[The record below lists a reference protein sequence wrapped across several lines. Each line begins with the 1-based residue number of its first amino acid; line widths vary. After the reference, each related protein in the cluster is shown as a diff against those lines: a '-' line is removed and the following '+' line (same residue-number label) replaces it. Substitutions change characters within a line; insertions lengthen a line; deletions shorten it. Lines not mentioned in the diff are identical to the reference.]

1 MNILVT
7 GGNGYI
13 AKNLYEGLKD
23 KHNVTAIS
31 RDDFDLTD
39 RILTD
44 KFFEGKYFDVVLHTA
59 ISGGSRLRKDT
70 EDVLDENLI
79 MYYNLLANESKFKK
93 FISIGS
99 GAEIF
104 AQEEPYGLS
113 KHVINYSMKNKTNF
127 HNVRIFAVFDENELE
142 TRFIKSSI
150 LKYLNNQPIEI
161 HQDKL
166 MDFFYMKDLITLM
179 EYCISADDLP
189 KEINCSY
196 KSIYH
201 LKDIANIINRMDD
214 HNVPIRVVN
223 KKIGTNYTGNFTNL
237 GIDYIGIEEGIENV
251 FNELKERNDKAN

>member
-1 MNILVT
+1 MEILIT
-7 GGNGYI
+7 GGSGYI
-13 AKNLYEGLKD
+13 AKNLYQGLKD
-23 KHNVTAIS
+23 KHTITTIS

-44 KFFEGKYFDVVLHTA
+44 KFFEGKYFDVVIHTA

-104 AQEEPYGLS
+104 AQQEPYGLS
-113 KHVINYSMKNKTNF
+113 KHVIDYSMKNKTNF
-127 HNVRIFAVFDENELE
+127 HNVRIFAVFDENELG

-179 EYCISADDLP
+179 EYCISAEDLP

-196 KSIYH
+196 RNIYH
-201 LKDIANIINRMDD
+201 LKDIANIINRMDEYS
-214 HNVPIRVVN
+214 VPIKVVN
-223 KKIGTNYTGNFTNL
+223 KKIGVNYTGTFTNL
-237 GIDYIGIEEGIENV
+237 GIDYIGIEKGIENV
-251 FNELKERNDKAN
+251 FNELKKRNDKAN

>member
-1 MNILVT
+1 MNILIT

-23 KHNVTAIS
+23 KHNITRIS

-39 RILTD
+39 RVLTD
-44 KFFEGKYFDVVLHTA
+44 KFFEEKYFDVVIHTA

-104 AQEEPYGLS
+104 SQEEPYGLS
-113 KHVINYSMKNKTNF
+113 KHVINYSMKNKPNF

-142 TRFIKSSI
+142 TRFIK
-150 LKYLNNQPIEI
+150 
-161 HQDKL
+161 
-166 MDFFYMKDLITLM
+166 T
-179 EYCISADDLP
+179 
-189 KEINCSY
+189 
-196 KSIYH
+196 
-201 LKDIANIINRMDD
+201 NI
-214 HNVPIRVVN
+214 
-223 KKIGTNYTGNFTNL
+223 KK
-237 GIDYIGIEEGIENV
+237 
-251 FNELKERNDKAN
+251 

>member
-1 MNILVT
+1 MNILIT

-23 KHNVTAIS
+23 SYNVTRIS

-39 RILTD
+39 RSHTD
-44 KFFEGKYFDVVLHTA
+44 KFFEGKYFDVVIHTA
-59 ISGGSRLRKDT
+59 IAGGSRLRKDT

-79 MYYNLLANESKFKK
+79 MYYNLLANESRFKK

-104 AQEEPYGLS
+104 AQEQPYGLS
-113 KHVINYSMKNKTNF
+113 KHVINYSMKNKLNF
-127 HNVRIFAVFDENELE
+127 YNVRIFAVFDENELE

-150 LKYLNNQPIEI
+150 MKYLNRQPIEI
-161 HQDKL
+161 HQNKL

-179 EYCISADDLP
+179 EYCISAEDLP

-196 KSIYH
+196 KDIYS
-201 LKDIANIINRMDD
+201 LTDIANIINTLDE
-214 HNVPIRVVN
+214 HTVPVVTMN
-223 KKIGTNYTGNFTNL
+223 KDRGIDYVGNFTPL
-237 GIDYIGIEEGIENV
+237 GINYIGMVEGIENM
-251 FNELKERNDKAN
+251 FNKLKQKNGKAN